1 MEVGAWCCRVT
12 NNFVQGPNLDAL
24 RLQVATHDAVAAV
37 VHMLH
42 DVGEPSRPLSLLC
55 VAVQKAKHADS
66 QVQTCCCGCAAPANQ
81 A

>member
-1 MEVGAWCCRVT
+1 MEVVTWCCRVT

-42 DVGEPSRPLSLLC
+42 DAGGPWRAIESAWFCCAECQTRSQPGSDVLLWMC
-55 VAVQKAKHADS
+55 SA
-66 QVQTCCCGCAAPANQ
+66 C
-81 A
+81 